1 MDDIHNTTT
10 NEIHEITWIN
20 TNTKAGI
27 FTALGMIFYFVIMR
41 LLNLHHILELHY
53 FNIVILFFGLRYAIK
68 RNILLKG
75 EIRYFEGLKSGIV
88 VTLITVFIFNIF
100 MLIYETVIDPAFLN
114 HLKENIY
121 LGDQFTTQTV
131 FNVMGILTI
140 EGLSSGFIMTYML
153 MQYYKA
159 DSSETK

>member
-1 MDDIHNTTT
+1 MDEIHKSTT
-10 NEIHEITWIN
+10 NEIREVTGIS
-20 TNTKAGI
+20 TNVKAGI
-27 FTALGMIFYFVIMR
+27 YTSLVMIFYFLIMR
-41 LLNLHHILELHY
+41 MLNLHHILELHY
-53 FNIVILFFGLRYAIK
+53 FNILILFFGLRYAIK
-68 RNILLKG
+68 HNILLKG

-100 MLIYETVIDPAFLN
+100 MLIYETIIDPAFLN